1 MTEFEMASLW
11 LRGLVGTGQIGV
23 VGVGIL
29 VMCAMNKD
37 RTRQAEAQSRETEQR
52 EKRADARHAEA
63 MEALR
68 QQGETLRAL
77 VKGMETVIEKT
88 APRQ

>member
-29 VMCAMNKD
+29 VMRAMNKD
-37 RTRQAEAQSRETEQR
+37 RTRQAEAQSREAEQR